1 MSRPFKLKYK
11 NSAFPF
17 KENGDDEIITTPE
30 GKVISKDI
38 EDIREKLEW
47 MNKSEIP
54 NEELQKA
61 YFEQQKQE
69 QNWKKIDNRLE
80 RKRMDRDDSY
90 PDPNELG

>member
-1 MSRPFKLKYK
+1 MSGPFKLKYK

-47 MNKSEIP
+47 MDKDSIKYKN
-54 NEELQKA
+54 LQDAFYK
-61 YFEQQKQE
+61 QKQRE
-69 QNWKKIDNRLE
+69 KEIKQFHKNTPR
-80 RKRMDRDDSY
+80 SA
-90 PDPNELG
+90 

>member
-38 EDIREKLEW
+38 EDIRKKLEW
-47 MNKSEIP
+47 INKDSIEYK
-54 NEELQKA
+54 NLQDA